1 MIKRKPEAEFRLKFC
16 LPFLCQKVLETGKF
30 TFSGNDYLDTL
41 LIPVLY
47 GRRKGTLGRKTTC
60 HLSIFL
66 WKGRG
71 SRAKTGN
78 KASTFL
84 LSSFGKKVLRRRMKS
99 TAKIKYKC
107 LSVQFDYSRFPCP
120 QLVWIIKYWVTQ
132 KGWKTV
138 RHFRVASHAPGV

>member
-16 LPFLCQKVLETGKF
+16 LLFLYQKVPETGKF

-66 WKGRG
+66 
-71 SRAKTGN
+71 
-78 KASTFL
+78 
-84 LSSFGKKVLRRRMKS
+84 
-99 TAKIKYKC
+99 
-107 LSVQFDYSRFPCP
+107 
-120 QLVWIIKYWVTQ
+120 
-132 KGWKTV
+132 
-138 RHFRVASHAPGV
+138 